1 MPAAKLGNHPKCGQC
16 HEALFSGHPIALSS
30 QAFDLHASA
39 SDIPLLVDFW
49 APWCGPCRVMAP
61 AFEQAARLLE
71 PRIRLAKV
79 NTDEEQELAARFRI
93 QSIPT
98 LALFKG
104 GRELARQAGA
114 MRAQDIVA
122 WVNSR

>member
-1 MPAAKLGNHPKCGQC
+1 M
-16 HEALFSGHPIALSS
+16 
-30 QAFDLHASA
+30 
-39 SDIPLLVDFW
+39 
-49 APWCGPCRVMAP
+49 MAP

-71 PRIRLAKV
+71 PRIRLGKV

-114 MRAQDIVA
+114 MRTQDIVA